1 MNIIEKVQEILS
13 SYPQISMFT
22 NEVDID
28 LTSDDPVSYG
38 LSSVG
43 DELVRGYVTGKELR
57 QHNFV
62 LYAVQDSF
70 NTFKRLANSTFLLE
84 LGYWLKDKKNIEVD
98 EGRITSIRTSNGMAY
113 EIPTGD
119 INDGVRYQIQIFV
132 QYEKE
137 DN

>member
-1 MNIIEKVQEILS
+1 M
-13 SYPQISMFT
+13 
-22 NEVDID
+22 
-28 LTSDDPVSYG
+28 
-38 LSSVG
+38 SSVG

-98 EGRITSIRTSNGMAY
+98 EGRITSIRASNGMAY

-119 INDGVRYQIQIFV
+119 IMDGVRYQIQIFV